1 MVCVLPCFYHFKCA
15 VYTSLYFTFV
25 TWYCDL
31 HVCPYCL
38 MFVAITL
45 FFNTYLLLLF
55 ILAVSGRSCVTRDR
69 HCGSLLQL
77 WRVVWDLSPPARDRT
92 HTPCT
97 RRGALN
103 PWTTREVPVDIIL
116 IAKQY
121 SSIIVYLMGKLW
133 TSVEHLS
140 FTFKFSDSHFFTL
153 PLCHPLLLELM
164 LYFIPIV
171 PEILDVISF
180 KPNSQVIK

>member
-1 MVCVLPCFYHFKCA
+1 MSCFYHFKCA

-92 HTPCT
+92 WTMAAKAQSPT
-97 RRGALN
+97 Q
-103 PWTTREVPVDIIL
+103 WTTRELPPDSRL
-116 IAKQY
+116 TSSESTY
-121 SSIIVYLMGKLW
+121 SRTK
-133 TSVEHLS
+133 TSLLPSPTDLS
-140 FTFKFSDSHFFTL
+140 FLTLGRGVIQTDSRAL
-153 PLCHPLLLELM
+153 RLRIKRP
-164 LYFIPIV
+164 
-171 PEILDVISF
+171 LDVCTFPSATNII
-180 KPNSQVIK
+180 PLHA